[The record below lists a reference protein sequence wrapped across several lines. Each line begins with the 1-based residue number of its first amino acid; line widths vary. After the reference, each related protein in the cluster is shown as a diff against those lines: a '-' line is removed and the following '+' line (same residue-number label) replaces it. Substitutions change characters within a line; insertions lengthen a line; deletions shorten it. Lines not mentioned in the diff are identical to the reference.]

1 MKLLMTLPGMSQQV
15 ALALV
20 AAIGDISRFP
30 TPEKLASYLGLVPS
44 TRQSA
49 DKCYHGNITKA
60 GRAHARWSL
69 VQAAH
74 CVRLDLGPLGYFFN
88 KVARRKSWNVAV
100 VAVAR
105 KLAMLA
111 WHLLTTKKPYRYAKP
126 ESVKAKLDRLR
137 VAGSGVR
144 RRGGAGKGVDARA
157 MYPPEKRGM
166 KRTPSLPD
174 VMRQQGLAAPTEPKA
189 GERKVLQNTQTE
201 AYYESLQKER
211 LRPKKQGAPPATDM
225 TEVIRQFNESS

>member
-1 MKLLMTLPGMSQQV
+1 MLRYVGIDLHKRLMVVCILDERGTVIKWLRIEEVTQESV
-15 ALALV
+15 T
-20 AAIGDISRFP
+20 RF
-30 TPEKLASYLGLVPS
+30 
-44 TRQSA
+44 
-49 DKCYHGNITKA
+49 
-60 GRAHARWSL
+60 AREQLRSE
-69 VQAAH
+69 
-74 CVRLDLGPLGYFFN
+74 D
-88 KVARRKSWNVAV
+88 V
-100 VAVAR
+100 VVIEVTTNT
-105 KLAMLA
+105 

-144 RRGGAGKGVDARA
+144 RRGGAGKGVDART

-201 AYYESLQKER
+201 ADYESLQKER